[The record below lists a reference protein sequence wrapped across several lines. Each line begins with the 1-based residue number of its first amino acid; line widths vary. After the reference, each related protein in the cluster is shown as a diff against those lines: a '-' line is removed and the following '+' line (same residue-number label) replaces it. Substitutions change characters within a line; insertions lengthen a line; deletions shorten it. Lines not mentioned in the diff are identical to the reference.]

1 MNKMGGR
8 KRGVATALV
17 VFAVVLIAIVAAAA
31 FRGGRTPPSTHAIRG
46 IDERGNLAT
55 FRRTYEDILTED
67 KRLVRRLAIPY
78 TANGGARRTAYIV
91 LPRWYGPRRHPPIPL
106 VISPHGR
113 GVTATA
119 NLRFWRDLPAYGP
132 FALVSPDGQ
141 GRRLELYSW
150 GWKGQIDDLARMPD
164 LITAAL
170 PWLRIDRKRVYSV
183 GSSMGGQ
190 ETLLL
195 VARHPKLLAGAAA
208 LDSATDMA
216 ARYRAFSRLQL
227 GANLQVLAKDE
238 IGGTPTT
245 AARAY
250 ANRSPV
256 AFAAAIARSGVPL
269 QIWWSTHDRIVRDQN
284 SESGR
289 LYRLIK
295 QASPN
300 APATQYV
307 GTWAHSKEFHDI
319 ARLPLALVKLR
330 LIELSAEPPR
340 GLLP

>member
-17 VFAVVLIAIVAAAA
+17 VFAVVLIAIVASAA
-31 FRGGRTPPSTHAIRG
+31 FRGGRTALATHAIRG
-46 IDERGNLAT
+46 IDERGNLTT
-55 FRRTYEDILTED
+55 FRRTYEDVLTD
-67 KRLVRRLAIPY
+67 DTRLVRHLAIPY
-78 TANGGARRTAYIV
+78 IANGGARRTAYIV
-91 LPRWYGPRRHPPIPL
+91 LPRWYGPRRHPSIPL

-113 GVTATA
+113 GITAVA

-141 GRRLELYSW
+141 GRHLELYSW

-208 LDSATDMA
+208 LDSATNMA
-216 ARYRAFSRLQL
+216 ARYRAFSGLQL
-227 GANLQVLAKDE
+227 GANLRALAKDE

-245 AARAY
+245 APRAY

-256 AFAAAIARSGVPL
+256 AFAATIARSGVPL
-269 QIWWSTHDRIVRDQN
+269 QIWWSTRDQIVRNQN

-295 QASPN
+295 QANPN

-340 GLLP
+340 GLVP